1 MKAKQW
7 PPWPVIGHDWA
18 VEFLQRALAHGRSR
32 HAYLFIG
39 TAGLGKRQ
47 LALAFVMAQNCEAGD
62 AARPC
67 QQCRSCQL
75 IASERSPDI
84 IFTRTSGNNET
95 ILIEE
100 IRRVSTFFALHP
112 YEMRHRIAIL
122 DNFERAAPNAQDAL
136 LKTLEEPPSYASLI
150 LLAREEG
157 SILPTI
163 LSRCQQLRLRPSPPA
178 KLAEQLITH
187 CGSPPERASL
197 LAQISGG
204 RPGWAIRALR
214 DPTLLAA
221 RDDALDTLAACLS
234 QSRAE
239 RFVLAEHL
247 AKDKSAFAEILD
259 WWLSYWRDITLLSRD
274 GEWSPTHHDRISKL
288 RFLAAN
294 LSWREIQRA
303 TSATR
308 TLSERLSLNL
318 NLRLAIEVL
327 LLAYP
332 RAPRYH
338 TAVA

>member
-39 TAGLGKRQ
+39 PAGLGKRQ

-150 LLAREEG
+150 LLAREES

-178 KLAEQLITH
+178 NWP
-187 CGSPPERASL
+187 SSSSL
-197 LAQISGG
+197 TVVRRQNA
-204 RPGWAIRALR
+204 PAY
-214 DPTLLAA
+214 
-221 RDDALDTLAACLS
+221 
-234 QSRAE
+234 SR
-239 RFVLAEHL
+239 
-247 AKDKSAFAEILD
+247 KSAAAGQVGRSARCGIQPC
-259 WWLSYWRDITLLSRD
+259 SRQ
-274 GEWSPTHHDRISKL
+274 GTTPWIR
-288 RFLAAN
+288 
-294 LSWREIQRA
+294 W
-303 TSATR
+303 
-308 TLSERLSLNL
+308 
-318 NLRLAIEVL
+318 RLA
-327 LLAYP
+327 
-332 RAPRYH
+332 
-338 TAVA
+338 

>member
-7 PPWPVIGHDWA
+7 APWPVVGHEWA

-32 HAYLFIG
+32 HAYLFVG
-39 TAGLGKRQ
+39 PAGLGKRH
-47 LALAFVMAQNCEAGD
+47 LALAFVMAQNCEADD
-62 AARPC
+62 APRPC

-75 IASERSPDI
+75 IANERSPDI
-84 IFTRTSGNNET
+84 LFTQTSGSSAT

-100 IRRVSTFFALHP
+100 IRRVSSFFALQP

-122 DNFERAAPNAQDAL
+122 DNFERAAPIAQDAL

-178 KLAEQLITH
+178 KLAEQLITQ
-187 CGSPPERASL
+187 CGAPPERANL
-197 LAQISGG
+197 LAHISGG

-214 DPTLLAA
+214 DPALLAG

-239 RFVLAEHL
+239 RFTLAERL
-247 AKDKSAFAEILD
+247 ANDKSAFAEILD
-259 WWLSYWRDITLLSRD
+259 WWLSYWRDIILLSRD
-274 GEWSPTHHDRISKL
+274 SERTPTHHDRANNL
-288 RFLAAN
+288 RLLAAS

-303 TSATR
+303 TAATR
-308 TLSERLSLNL
+308 TLSQRLSFNL
-318 NLRLAIEVL
+318 NLRLAIEAL

-332 RAPRYH
+332 HAPRYH